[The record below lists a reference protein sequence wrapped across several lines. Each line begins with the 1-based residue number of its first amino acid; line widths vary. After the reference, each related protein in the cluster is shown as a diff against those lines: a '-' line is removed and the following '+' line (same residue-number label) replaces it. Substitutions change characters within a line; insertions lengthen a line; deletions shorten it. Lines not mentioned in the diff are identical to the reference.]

1 MLLTNEPEALSGVP
15 MQQPRARTAAEEN
28 SPRGRVLVIEDE
40 AGLRRLLRFCLERDG
55 YEVVEAVT
63 GKEGIDAASRCQPD
77 AVLLDLSLPD
87 IDGMCVLKRLREW
100 IQIPIIVVS
109 ECVHEAEKI
118 AALDGGANDFITK
131 PFSTNELLARLR
143 VSQRSAAA
151 RPPQVEVFRT
161 GDLFVDL
168 TTRTVRVKGKRAT
181 LTATEYSLLRLFVQN
196 AGKVLTHRQIFR
208 EIWGSD
214 GDNNLSYIRVYLTAL
229 RKKLVPRLIVTEPK
243 VGYRLALSE

>member
-1 MLLTNEPEALSGVP
+1 M
-15 MQQPRARTAAEEN
+15 
-28 SPRGRVLVIEDE
+28 
-40 AGLRRLLRFCLERDG
+40 
-55 YEVVEAVT
+55 
-63 GKEGIDAASRCQPD
+63 
-77 AVLLDLSLPD
+77 LLDLSLPD

-100 IQIPIIVVS
+100 IQIPIIIVS
-109 ECVHEAEKI
+109 ECVHETERI
-118 AALDGGANDFITK
+118 AALDGGANDFVTK

-143 VSQRSAAA
+143 VSQRSTA
-151 RPPQVEVFRT
+151 RAPQVEVFRM

-168 TTRTVRVKGKRAT
+168 TTRTVRVKGKRAK

-214 GDNNLSYIRVYLTAL
+214 GENNLSYIRVYLTAL
-229 RKKLVPRLIVTEPK
+229 RKKLVPRLIITEPK